1 MKYLGI
7 EPVRPKVAVFD
18 FTGCEGC
25 ELQLANHEETLL
37 AFLGALEIV
46 RFREVSSAEGDD
58 YDVALVEG
66 CISRSDEVTRLRQIR
81 KQAKVL
87 VAMGSCAC
95 FGGVNAQKNAVDPET
110 ANRIV
115 YGNHFRE
122 SQPARPMREWVDVD
136 LEIPGCPVNK
146 TEVERIVRHVA
157 LGVSYRP
164 PSYPVCWECKQ
175 RFTVC
180 TFELGQLCL
189 GPITRGG
196 CEAPCPA
203 GGLACWGCRG
213 PVPAC
218 NFESFLQMA
227 RDDKFPEAEIAERV
241 NFFGGFEDLYEQD

>member
-7 EPVRPKVAVFD
+7 EPARPKVAVFD

-25 ELQLANHEETLL
+25 ELQLANKEETLL

-46 RFREVSSAEGDD
+46 NFREVSSEARHD
-58 YDVALVEG
+58 YDIALLDG
-66 CISRSDEVTRLRQIR
+66 CISRSDEVQRLRTIR
-81 KQAKVL
+81 KQAKVV

-95 FGGVNAQKNAVDPET
+95 FGGVNAQKNTVDPEA

-122 SQPARPMREWVDVD
+122 SQPARPMSEWIDVDV
-136 LEIPGCPVNK
+136 EIPGCPISK
-146 TEVERIVRHVA
+146 EEMERIVRHLA
-157 LGVSYRP
+157 LGVSYRA

-175 RFTVC
+175 RFNVC
-180 TFELGQLCL
+180 TFELGHLCL

-196 CEAPCPA
+196 CAAPCPT

-213 PVPAC
+213 PVPEC
-218 NFESFLQMA
+218 NFDSFLAMA
-227 RDDKFPEAEIAERV
+227 RDKGFPEAEIAERIG
-241 NFFGGFEDLYEQD
+241 FYGGFEDRYEAG